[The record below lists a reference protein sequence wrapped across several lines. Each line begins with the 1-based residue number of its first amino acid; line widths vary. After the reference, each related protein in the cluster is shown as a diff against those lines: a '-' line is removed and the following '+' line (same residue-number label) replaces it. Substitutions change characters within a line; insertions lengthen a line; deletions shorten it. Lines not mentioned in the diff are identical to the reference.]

1 MSDADRS
8 AVHLINRRPNNG
20 LGDITAAP
28 KEDTDE
34 DR

>member
-1 MSDADRS
+1 MADADRS
-8 AVHLINRRPNNG
+8 AIQLLNRRPDNG
-20 LGDITAAP
+20 LGDIHAAP